1 MFYFSLNGL
10 NFDFLTPYI
19 KDNLDNIIMKNGE
32 NNYKSQFSELFY
44 ESTSRVT
51 YNEQNSKGNTS
62 SNYKH
67 PFIKNFGN
75 K

>member
-19 KDNLDNIIMKNGE
+19 KDNVDNIIIKNSGS
-32 NNYKSQFSELFY
+32 NYKSQFSELFY